1 MPKPH
6 PLLSRRRLLIAAIA
20 ILIIAAFT
28 GWHNRSKRPT
38 TRESTKPPTP
48 IWQST
53 QLQPGDSVARVFQ
66 KYKIPAATLQKI
78 LKLKS
83 AKQNLPHLR
92 QGDEVAI
99 KRDKAGNLIALRI
112 PLNKKEWLVINRFK
126 EQFASSR
133 MLRPRHIAYKQARGT
148 VTTSLSHAFAKQKLS
163 TSLLIQFEQIF
174 SWEINFKRDVHPG
187 AHFALRYEMQTLDHH
202 KQKPGHIVAATLNTG
217 RRRIEAIRF
226 KEKDGTIG
234 YYTPQGKN
242 LSGQFLRAPVHYRR
256 ISSRFSMRRWHPVL
270 HEYRPHFGVDFAA
283 PEGTPVMAAANGT
296 ITRHGRSKSYG
307 NIIYIRHNIKYSTR
321 YAHLEK
327 FAGRLKVGSHVK
339 KGQIIG
345 YLGRTGLAS
354 GPNLHYEV
362 RTFGIPRNPLT
373 VKLPR
378 ADAVNHSQLPQFIT
392 LAKKQLS
399 LLNQNT
405 KQIAQTSP

>member
-6 PLLSRRRLLIAAIA
+6 SVLSRRWLLIAAIA
-20 ILIIAAFT
+20 LLVIAAFA
-28 GWHNRSKRPT
+28 GWYNRLKNPAT
-38 TRESTKPPTP
+38 QVPTKPPAPT
-48 IWQST
+48 WQAT
-53 QLQPGDSVARVFQ
+53 QLQAGDSVARVFQ
-66 KYKIPAATLQKI
+66 KYKIPAATLQEI

-83 AKQNLPHLR
+83 AQKNLPHLR

-99 KRDKAGNLIALRI
+99 KRDTAGNLLALRI

-126 EQFASSR
+126 AQFASSR
-133 MLRPRHIAYKQARGT
+133 IARPHHIHYKQARGT
-148 VTTSLSHAFAKQKLS
+148 VTTSLSHAFSKQKLP

-174 SWEINFKRDVHPG
+174 SWEVNFRRDVHPG
-187 AHFALRYEMQTLDHH
+187 AHFALRYEVQTIDHR
-202 KQKPGHIVAATLNTG
+202 KQKPGNIVAATFNTG
-217 RRRIEAIRF
+217 RRTIKAIRF
-226 KEKDGTIG
+226 TEKNGTTS

-256 ISSRFSMRRWHPVL
+256 ISSPFNLRRWHPVL
-270 HEYRPHFGVDFAA
+270 QEYRPHFGVDFAA
-283 PEGTPVMAAANGT
+283 PVGTPVVAAANGT

-354 GPNLHYEV
+354 GPNLHYEI
-362 RTFGIPRNPLT
+362 RTFGVPRNPLT

-378 ADAVNHSQLPQFIT
+378 DKPVNRSQLPRFIA
-392 LAKKQLS
+392 LAQKQLA